1 MNTHSRRTFLAA
13 MAAPLA
19 AAAAPA
25 RKPNVVFIL
34 ADDLGWRDTSLYGST
49 YYETPNIDRLATR
62 GMMFRNAYAASPLCS
77 PTRASLMTGLHP
89 ARLGITTPSCHL
101 PQVVLEQ
108 TVQKQGP
115 PKNKA
120 LIPNSVTRL
129 KLEYITLG
137 ESFKAAGYHT
147 AHFGKWH
154 LGREPY
160 DPLHQGFDI
169 DMPHTSGPGPGGGY
183 LGGPWK
189 FWPNEGKPGEHIEDR
204 MAQEAEKFI
213 VAHKGGPFYLN
224 YWAFSVHSP
233 WQAKPEILDKYKRKA
248 DPKNPQ
254 HTPVYAAMVE
264 SLDTAIGRVV
274 KAIDDNGLADNTII
288 VFFSDNGGVFWTAK
302 TEQAMLN
309 PGFEDIPI
317 TSNAP
322 LRAGK
327 ASVYE
332 GGTREPMIVIWPG
345 HVKPGSKSDAIVQSI
360 DFHPTLLEMAGLRP
374 LPQQNFDGISIVP
387 ALSGKPL
394 QREAIF
400 CHFPHYTPAAG
411 NIPGTWVRK
420 GDWKLL
426 RVWCDGPN
434 QTDRF
439 ELYNLAEDIEETR
452 DLSARYPE
460 RVREMAK
467 LIEGFLTDTH
477 AVAPKPNPAYRAD
490 AVAAKP

>member
-1 MNTHSRRTFLAA
+1 MTTHTRRSFLATL
-13 MAAPLA
+13 AAPVA
-19 AAAAPA
+19 ASAAQA
-25 RKPNVVFIL
+25 RKPNLVFIL
-34 ADDLGWRDTSLYGST
+34 ADDLGWRDTTLYGST
-49 YYETPNIDRLATR
+49 YYETPNIDKLAKR

-77 PTRASLMTGLHP
+77 PTRSSIMTGLHP
-89 ARLGITTPSCHL
+89 ARIGITTPSAHL
-101 PQVVLEQ
+101 PQVILEQ
-108 TVQKQGP
+108 TLAKKARPGL
-115 PKNKA
+115 KA
-120 LIPNSVTRL
+120 LTPNSITRL

-137 ESFKAAGYHT
+137 ESFKASGYRT

-154 LGREPY
+154 LGHEPY

-169 DMPHTSGPGPGGGY
+169 DMPHTPAPGPVGGY
-183 LGGPWK
+183 IGGPWK
-189 FWPNEGKPGEHIEDR
+189 FWPEHGKPGEYIEDR
-204 MAQEAEKFI
+204 MAEEAEKFI
-213 VAHKGGPFYLN
+213 VENKSRPFYLN

-233 WQAKPEILDKYKRKA
+233 WQAKPALLEKYRKKA

-254 HTPVYAAMVE
+254 HNPVYASMVE
-264 SLDTAIGRVV
+264 SLDTAVGRVV
-274 KAIDDNGLADNTII
+274 KAIDDNGLASNTII

-302 TEQAMLN
+302 TEKAMLD
-309 PGFEDIPI
+309 PGYEDVPI

-345 HVKPGSKSDAIVQSI
+345 HVKPGSTSDAIVQSI
-360 DFHPTLLEMAGLRP
+360 DFHPTLLEMAGLKPMPEQR
-374 LPQQNFDGISIVP
+374 FDGISIVP
-387 ALSGKPL
+387 ALTGKPL
-394 QREAIF
+394 AREAIF

-439 ELYNLAEDIEETR
+439 ELYNLKDDIGETR
-452 DLSARYPE
+452 DLSEKYPD
-460 RVREMAK
+460 RVREMGV
-467 LIEGFLTDTH
+467 LIERFLADTH
-477 AVAPKPNPAYRAD
+477 AVVPKPNPEYRAD
-490 AVAAKP
+490 GADTK

>member
-1 MNTHSRRTFLAA
+1 MLSRRKFLGA

-19 AAAAPA
+19 AAAAGP

-34 ADDLGWRDTSLYGST
+34 ADDLGWRDTTLYGST

-77 PTRASLMTGLHP
+77 PTRSSIMTGLHP
-89 ARLGITTPSCHL
+89 ARIGITTPSCHL

-108 TVQKQGP
+108 TLQPKGP
-115 PKNKA
+115 PAHKA

-137 ESFKAAGYHT
+137 ESFKAAGYRT

-154 LGREPY
+154 LGHEPY
-160 DPLHQGFDI
+160 DPLHQGFDV
-169 DMPHTSGPGPGGGY
+169 DMPHTPGPGPGGGY
-183 LGGPWK
+183 IGGPWK
-189 FWPNEGKPGEHIEDR
+189 FWQGQGKPGEHIEDR
-204 MAQEAEKFI
+204 MAEEAEKFI
-213 VAHKGGPFYLN
+213 RESKARPFYLN

-233 WQAKPEILDKYKRKA
+233 WQAKPELVEKYKRKA

-254 HTPVYAAMVE
+254 HNPVYAAMVE
-264 SLDTAIGRVV
+264 SLDTAVGRVV
-274 KAIDDNGLADNTII
+274 KAIDDNGLAKDTII
-288 VFFSDNGGVFWTAK
+288 VFFSDNGGVFWTPG
-302 TEQAMLN
+302 TEKAMLH
-309 PGFEDIPI
+309 PGYEHVPI

-332 GGTREPMIVIWPG
+332 GGTREPMIVVWPG
-345 HVKPGSKSDAIVQSI
+345 QVKPGSRSDAVVQSI
-360 DFHPTLLEMAGLRP
+360 DFHPTLLDMAGLK
-374 LPQQNFDGISIVP
+374 PQAGQKFDGISIVP
-387 ALSGKPL
+387 ALQGKPIG
-394 QREAIF
+394 REAIF

-426 RVWCDGPN
+426 RVWCDGSD
-434 QTDRF
+434 QSDRF
-439 ELYNLAEDIEETR
+439 ELYNLVEDIGETK
-452 DLSARYPE
+452 DLSAKHPE
-460 RVREMAK
+460 RVRDMRV
-467 LIEGFLTDTH
+467 LIEKFLADTK
-477 AVAPKPNPAYRAD
+477 AVVPKPNPAYRAD
-490 AVAAKP
+490 AR